1 MRIDEIIQ
9 PRERTQNVPFTWNDE
24 VLKKKHNAAL
34 GFGSKYNPSPSAG
47 FYSQGY
53 NVRDPFMYGK
63 VSHLPTELEHDGF
76 YQYAQLIKP
85 IMDSNPYV
93 PRIYSIKLIKDKTGR
108 IRPDYRMEK
117 LVHGQT
123 LSKEIIH
130 AMGTRI
136 LGTEEWYTNYAY
148 TEYENLDATDLWQEL
163 CKAIAMIIDGWP
175 KLPKSLEIDPLLL
188 QAAKLIKMA
197 EIQSSKLEIDLH
209 SNNFM
214 VRPGPVPH
222 IVISDPLA
230 TR

>member
-9 PRERTQNVPFTWNDE
+9 PRERTQNVPFTWDDE
-24 VLKKKHNAAL
+24 KLKQKHNKAL

-53 NVRDPFMYGK
+53 DVRDPFMYGK
-63 VSHLPTELEHDGF
+63 VSHLPTELEQDGF
-76 YQYAQLIKP
+76 YQYTQLIKP

-93 PRIYSIKLIKDKTGR
+93 PRIYSIKLIKDKNGR

-130 AMGTRI
+130 AMGTRT
-136 LGTEEWYTNYAY
+136 LGTEEWYKY
-148 TEYENLDATDLWQEL
+148 EYDETDALDLWREL
-163 CKAIAMIIDGWP
+163 CKSITLVISAWP
-175 KLPKSLEIDPLLL
+175 RKLISNISLEIDPLLI
-188 QAAKLIKMA
+188 QVAKLIKMA
-197 EIQSSKLEIDLH
+197 EIKNKYLEIDLH
-209 SNNFM
+209 QNNYM
-214 VRPGPVPH
+214 VRPGTVPH

-230 TR
+230 TE

>member
-9 PRERTQNVPFTWNDE
+9 PRERTQNLPYTWDDE
-24 VLKKKHNAAL
+24 KLRQKHNAAL
-34 GFGSKYNPSPSAG
+34 GFGLNYNPNPSAG

-53 NVRDPFMYGK
+53 DVRDPFMYGK
-63 VSHLPTELEHDGF
+63 VSHRPTELEHDGF

-123 LSKEIIH
+123 LSKDIIH
-130 AMGTRI
+130 AMGTRT
-136 LGTEEWYTNYAY
+136 LGNEEWYTNTAY
-148 TEYENLDATDLWQEL
+148 IDATDLWRVL
-163 CKAIAMIIDGWP
+163 CKEIAIVIDGWP
-175 KLPKSLEIDPLLL
+175 KLPKTTKSLEIDPLLL
-188 QAAKLIKMA
+188 QVAKLIKMA
-197 EIQSSKLEIDLH
+197 EIKNPKLEIDLH
-209 SNNFM
+209 TNNFM
-214 VRPGPVPH
+214 ARPGPVPH

-230 TR
+230 TE